1 MTRPLRIEYEGAW
14 YHVMNRGANRQT
26 VFTTERDRLAFLAL
40 LGEISEIF
48 GVEVHVFCLMGNHYH
63 LILHTPRG
71 NLGRAMRHLNSV
83 YTQRHNRAA
92 GRDGPLFRGR
102 YKAILL
108 DADAWLM
115 QVSRYVHRNPLE
127 ARLVARLGRYRW
139 SSYRA
144 YVGETPGPDW
154 LCTETI
160 LDLFGKHQRASRYR
174 QYVAAADD
182 AKMKDFYGTARIVP
196 VLGDAA
202 FRERAATHARRASHD
217 KEVPDARRLTERP
230 GVERIIEVTANAF
243 GVAPA
248 ALGTARR
255 GRGAENAPRLVA
267 MALCRNPGGFTLNE
281 IADVFGVSHY
291 SSVSV
296 AASRLKGRLAKDPV
310 LQDLVDGIIG
320 KLPHGNK

>member
-1 MTRPLRIEYEGAW
+1 MTRPLRIEFEGAW
-14 YHVMNRGANRQT
+14 YHVMNRGANRQA
-26 VFTTERDRLAFLAL
+26 VFASERDRLAFLAL
-40 LGEISEIF
+40 LGEVSEIF
-48 GVEVHVFCLMGNHYH
+48 AVEVHVFCLMGNHYH
-63 LILHTPRG
+63 LLLHTPRG
-71 NLGRAMRHLNSV
+71 NLGRAMRHLNGV

-115 QVSRYVHRNPLE
+115 QVSRYVHRNPLQ
-127 ARLVARLGRYRW
+127 ARLVARLDRYRW

-144 YVGETPGPDW
+144 YIGETPAPDW

-160 LDLFGKHQRASRYR
+160 LDLFGKRQRASRYR
-174 QYVAAADD
+174 QYVAAGDD
-182 AKMKDFYGTARIVP
+182 AEIKDFYGTARIVP
-196 VLGDAA
+196 VLGDAP
-202 FRERAATHARRASHD
+202 FREQAAARARPAGDD
-217 KEVPDARRLTERP
+217 KEIPGARRLTARP

-267 MALCRNPGGFTLNE
+267 MALCRNPGGFTLKE
-281 IADVFGVSHY
+281 IAGAFGVSHY
-291 SSVSV
+291 STVSV

-310 LQDLVDGIIG
+310 LRNLVDGITKALHSG
-320 KLPHGNK
+320 QK

>member
-14 YHVMNRGANRQT
+14 YHVMNRGADRQA
-26 VFTTERDRLAFLAL
+26 VFTSERDRLAFLAL
-40 LGEISEIF
+40 LGEVSEIF
-48 GVEVHVFCLMGNHYH
+48 AVEVHVFCLMGNHYH
-63 LILHTPRG
+63 LLLHTPRG
-71 NLGRAMRHLNSV
+71 NLGRAMRHLNGV

-115 QVSRYVHRNPLE
+115 QVSRYVHRNPLQ
-127 ARLVARLGRYRW
+127 ARLVARLDRYRW

-144 YVGETPGPDW
+144 YIGETPAPDW

-174 QYVAAADD
+174 QYVAAGDD
-182 AKMKDFYGTARIVP
+182 AEMKDFYRMARIVP
-196 VLGDAA
+196 VLGDAP
-202 FRERAATHARRASHD
+202 FRERAAARAKRAGDD
-217 KEVPDARRLTERP
+217 KEVPDARRLTMRP
-230 GVERIIEVTANAF
+230 GVKRIIEVTANAF
-243 GVAPA
+243 DVAPA

-255 GRGAENAPRLVA
+255 GRGAKNAPRLVA
-267 MALCRNPGGFTLNE
+267 MALCRNPGGFTLKE
-281 IADVFGVSHY
+281 IASAFGVSHY

-296 AASRLKGRLAKDPV
+296 AASRLKARLAEDPV
-310 LQDLVDGIIG
+310 LQSLVDGIIG
-320 KLPHGNK
+320 KLRSMQK

>member
-1 MTRPLRIEYEGAW
+1 MTRPLRIEFEGAW
-14 YHVMNRGANRQT
+14 YHVMNRGANRQA
-26 VFTTERDRLAFLAL
+26 VFASERDRLAFLAL
-40 LGEISEIF
+40 LGEVSEIF
-48 GVEVHVFCLMGNHYH
+48 AVEVHVFCLMGNHYH
-63 LILHTPRG
+63 LLLHTPRG
-71 NLGRAMRHLNSV
+71 NLGRAMRHLNGV
-83 YTQRHNRAA
+83 YTQRHNHAA

-102 YKAILL
+102 YRAILL

-127 ARLVARLGRYRW
+127 TRLVARLDRYRW

-144 YVGETPGPDW
+144 YIGETPAPDW

-160 LDLFGKHQRASRYR
+160 LDLFGKRQRASRYR
-174 QYVAAADD
+174 QYVAAGDD
-182 AKMKDFYGTARIVP
+182 AEIKDFYGTARIVP
-196 VLGDAA
+196 VLGDAP
-202 FRERAATHARRASHD
+202 FREQAAARARPAGDD
-217 KEVPDARRLTERP
+217 KEIPGARRLTARP

-267 MALCRNPGGFTLNE
+267 MALCRNPGGFTLKE
-281 IADVFGVSHY
+281 IAGAFGVSHY
-291 SSVSV
+291 STVSV

-310 LQDLVDGIIG
+310 LRNLVDGIIG
-320 KLPHGNK
+320 RLHSRLK

>member
-1 MTRPLRIEYEGAW
+1 
-14 YHVMNRGANRQT
+14 MNRGANRQA
-26 VFTTERDRLAFLAL
+26 VFASERDRLAFLAL
-40 LGEISEIF
+40 LGEVSEIF
-48 GVEVHVFCLMGNHYH
+48 AVEVHVFCLMGNHYH
-63 LILHTPRG
+63 LLLHTPRG
-71 NLGRAMRHLNSV
+71 NLGRAMRHLNGV

-115 QVSRYVHRNPLE
+115 QVSRYVHRNPLQ
-127 ARLVARLGRYRW
+127 ARLVARLDRYRW

-144 YVGETPGPDW
+144 YIGETPAPDW

-160 LDLFGKHQRASRYR
+160 LDLFGKRQRASRYR
-174 QYVAAADD
+174 QYVAAGDD
-182 AKMKDFYGTARIVP
+182 AEIKDFYGTARIVP
-196 VLGDAA
+196 VLGDAP
-202 FRERAATHARRASHD
+202 FREQAAARARPAGDD
-217 KEVPDARRLTERP
+217 KEIPGARRLTARP

-267 MALCRNPGGFTLNE
+267 MALCRNPGGFTLKE
-281 IADVFGVSHY
+281 IAGAFGVSHY
-291 SSVSV
+291 STVSV

-310 LQDLVDGIIG
+310 LRNLVDGIIG
-320 KLPHGNK
+320 RLHSRLK

>member
-1 MTRPLRIEYEGAW
+1 MP
-14 YHVMNRGANRQT
+14 
-26 VFTTERDRLAFLAL
+26 
-40 LGEISEIF
+40 
-48 GVEVHVFCLMGNHYH
+48 
-63 LILHTPRG
+63 
-71 NLGRAMRHLNSV
+71 
-83 YTQRHNRAA
+83 
-92 GRDGPLFRGR
+92 
-102 YKAILL
+102 
-108 DADAWLM
+108 
-115 QVSRYVHRNPLE
+115 
-127 ARLVARLGRYRW
+127 
-139 SSYRA
+139 
-144 YVGETPGPDW
+144 
-154 LCTETI
+154 
-160 LDLFGKHQRASRYR
+160 SRYR
-174 QYVAAADD
+174 QFVAAGDD
-182 AKMKDFYGTARIVP
+182 TELKGFYRTARIVP

-202 FRERAATHARRASHD
+202 FRERAAARAKRAGND
-217 KEVPDARRLTERP
+217 KEVPGARRLTERP